1 MNVDAFDAIQLKTI
15 QNVVFMTE
23 HDFGASEQNKKFYR
37 KYIDKT
43 ADEMLELAI
52 RIHSL
57 CKYANSI
64 YPESMAQWNERI
76 EAEKKALAS
85 VWALTSQYHSILY
98 ILDVD
103 ENKYVNHIK
112 KLKGQSGSIK
122 NWINHDKK
130 AYKNRDWWT
139 A

>member
-76 EAEKKALAS
+76 EAEKKALESNSFKRLDIGKVTYESNGREESRLFGVSSGIGVDAY
-85 VWALTSQYHSILY
+85 VCLQALTS
-98 ILDVD
+98 
-103 ENKYVNHIK
+103 K
-112 KLKGQSGSIK
+112 
-122 NWINHDKK
+122 
-130 AYKNRDWWT
+130 T
-139 A
+139 